1 MTKTRKVIKYL
12 DKPLF
17 FATMLLFLFGLIMVF
32 SSSNVTAY
40 MSGKSAYGYFIKQAI
55 FLGVS
60 AIVSF
65 IIVKF
70 NTKVYGIA
78 STPLLIFI
86 IAALVALL
94 FYGKVTNQAQSWFAI
109 GPITIQPSEFAKVAI
124 IPFMA
129 RFYEVNEKRLSSVLV
144 SMIPL
149 IIGGVIAFLIILQ
162 PDLGTAI
169 IFSLLVIFLFFLVP
183 MPKGVKTKI
192 VLFGLIAVIIAAF
205 GLTLMGKTLI
215 HDRQK
220 ERLTF
225 TNPCSRLLDEGNQ
238 VCNGYIAINNGG
250 LTGVGLGNS
259 TQKYLYLPEPYTD
272 FIFAIIVEELGVVTG
287 VLLILVYAF
296 ILYRIYQ
303 IGKKS
308 YTNRGALICYGVF
321 FYIFLHIC
329 VNLMGILGLM
339 PMTGVTLPFISYG
352 GSFTLCLMVA
362 VTFAQRVGI
371 ETKIRET
378 EKIKKKWNLWKKSE
392 ILQIQVY
399 FRGENGKFSA
409 ENAKFRVV
417 IGGKMTF
424 CLFAF

>member
-78 STPLLIFI
+78 SPPLLIFI
-86 IAALVALL
+86 MAALVALL

-124 IPFMA
+124 IPFIA

-162 PDLGTAI
+162 PDCNYFLI
-169 IFSLLVIFLFFLVP
+169 ISNISFLFS
-183 MPKGVKTKI
+183 TN
-192 VLFGLIAVIIAAF
+192 A
-205 GLTLMGKTLI
+205 
-215 HDRQK
+215 
-220 ERLTF
+220 ER
-225 TNPCSRLLDEGNQ
+225 G
-238 VCNGYIAINNGG
+238 
-250 LTGVGLGNS
+250 
-259 TQKYLYLPEPYTD
+259 
-272 FIFAIIVEELGVVTG
+272 
-287 VLLILVYAF
+287 
-296 ILYRIYQ
+296 
-303 IGKKS
+303 
-308 YTNRGALICYGVF
+308 
-321 FYIFLHIC
+321 
-329 VNLMGILGLM
+329 
-339 PMTGVTLPFISYG
+339 
-352 GSFTLCLMVA
+352 
-362 VTFAQRVGI
+362 
-371 ETKIRET
+371 
-378 EKIKKKWNLWKKSE
+378 
-392 ILQIQVY
+392 
-399 FRGENGKFSA
+399 
-409 ENAKFRVV
+409 
-417 IGGKMTF
+417 
-424 CLFAF
+424 

>member
-17 FATMLLFLFGLIMVF
+17 FATMLLFLFGIIMVF

-65 IIVKF
+65 IIIKF

-86 IAALVALL
+86 MAALVALL

-205 GLTLMGKTLI
+205 GLTLI

-296 ILYRIYQ
+296 TLYRIYQ

-378 EKIKKKWNLWKKSE
+378 EKIKKKVKFMKKIGDFANSG
-392 ILQIQVY
+392 IL
-399 FRGENGKFSA
+399 
-409 ENAKFRVV
+409 
-417 IGGKMTF
+417 
-424 CLFAF
+424 